1 MKVKENET
9 RVTGLL
15 HDRESAKQVIEE
27 LKGAG
32 FTDKSI
38 LIAMH
43 DESAQE
49 GFLRET
55 KGQAISEE
63 EIPSLPEL
71 TSGQILVMVEAE
83 QRVDDAVNILNRHH
97 AITAGSSYADDMT
110 RSVSLDGYGKLI
122 LSTQVLRFACD
133 ILGSW

>member
-43 DESAQE
+43 DEPAQE

-55 KGQAISEE
+55 KAQAISEE

-97 AITAGSSYADDMT
+97 AITAGVRM
-110 RSVSLDGYGKLI
+110 
-122 LSTQVLRFACD
+122 STT
-133 ILGSW
+133 

>member
-9 RVTGLL
+9 RMTGLL

-38 LIAMH
+38 LLAMH

-49 GFLRET
+49 GFLQET
-55 KGQAISEE
+55 KAQAISEE

-97 AITAGSSYADDMT
+97 AITAGVRMPT
-110 RSVSLDGYGKLI
+110 
-122 LSTQVLRFACD
+122 T
-133 ILGSW
+133 

>member
-15 HDRESAKQVIEE
+15 HDHESAKQVIEE

-55 KGQAISEE
+55 KAQAISEE

-71 TSGQILVMVEAE
+71 TAGQILVMVEAE
-83 QRVDDAVNILNRHH
+83 QRVDDAVNILNRHN
-97 AITAGSSYADDMT
+97 AITAGVRMPT
-110 RSVSLDGYGKLI
+110 
-122 LSTQVLRFACD
+122 T
-133 ILGSW
+133 